1 MSDDAIHTAIGL
13 WEGAHMHVTCV
24 ENLPANL
31 VAMTYAAGQ
40 VRESLLSSDAEQN
53 DLSFIASAYIPSRLA
68 RSDLYR
74 ADGKHPDGV
83 T

>member
-1 MSDDAIHTAIGL
+1 MSDDAIRTAIGL
-13 WEGAHMHVTCV
+13 WEDAPMHVNCV

-31 VAMTYAAGQ
+31 VAMTYATGQ
-40 VRESLLSSDAEQN
+40 VKKEPPSSDAEQN
-53 DLSFIASAYIPSRLA
+53 DPSFIASANIPSRLEI
-68 RSDLYR
+68 SDLYR